1 MASSHKT
8 YLLSRTVWKI
18 REGFIDQKGKTTKH
32 GRVLFEDKV
41 DEAVFKRILSDL
53 RLKPPVVVKPN
64 WGTSTI
70 YTEAEILDWVL
81 DQLQGDV
88 VVTESYGWSRSK
100 EMLDGKGLGS
110 KKKTDLR
117 ESDRWFLEYSGIG
130 KVLKKHNTE
139 FINITEEVWGKRTVE
154 PKEIKTQV
162 ERKFQPLVTSDFLSA
177 VPKRLY
183 DLRGGTLL
191 SLAKLRLLLDP
202 PAPSLSIKNLFGMVP
217 GPGRWKYHGK
227 QDSLLAQSI
236 VDINKVYR
244 ALFHVKGIVDGVY
257 TAVSPGATARDQT
270 IHEDLG
276 LAWGS
281 ESTLD
286 LDAFVSVL
294 LQSDPEEIPYLKLA
308 ADNFGFWEDQT
319 IPLAKMSGIHV
330 FPQDGIAD
338 KRKRA
343 ASPS

>member
-1 MASSHKT
+1 MATRH
-8 YLLSRTVWKI
+8 
-18 REGFIDQKGKTTKH
+18 GK
-32 GRVLFEDKV
+32 VLFEERV
-41 DEAVFKRILSDL
+41 DEAAFERILSGL
-53 RLKPPVVVKPN
+53 NLKPPVVVKPN
-64 WGTSTI
+64 WGTSTVF
-70 YTEAEILDWVL
+70 TEAQILDWVL
-81 DQLQGDV
+81 DYVEGKV

-110 KKKTDLR
+110 KNKGDLR

-130 KVLKKHNTE
+130 KVLKKHNVE
-139 FINITEEVWGKRTVE
+139 FINITEEIWGKRIAE
-154 PKEIKTQV
+154 PKEIKTLV
-162 ERKFQPLVTSDFLSA
+162 GRKFKSLVTSDFLSA

-244 ALFHVKGIVDGVY
+244 SLFHVKGIVEGVY
-257 TAVSPGATARDQT
+257 TAVSPGNTARDQT

-294 LQSDPEEIPYLKLA
+294 LESDPDEIPYLKLA

-319 IPLAKMSGIHV
+319 IPLAKMSGIRV
-330 FPQDGIAD
+330 FP
-338 KRKRA
+338 KWN
-343 ASPS
+343 SPKEKQR